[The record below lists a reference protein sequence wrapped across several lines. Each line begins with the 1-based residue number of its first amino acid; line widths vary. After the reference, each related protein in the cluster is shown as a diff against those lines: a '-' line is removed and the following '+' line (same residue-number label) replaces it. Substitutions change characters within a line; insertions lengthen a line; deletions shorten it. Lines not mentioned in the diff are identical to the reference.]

1 MSRGFGL
8 LERRI
13 IELLAGPPDDGRTID
28 EFIAARGR
36 VLSVGDIC
44 DAAFN
49 LKGKP
54 ASRAQRL
61 SATRAAHRLLAH
73 AGTAAQNQ
81 LATIRRVISETE
93 AALGRPPD
101 RREILWS
108 AGDSFIGVDRKF
120 AEAMRTA
127 PSWPAWQRS
136 WEPARRLD
144 RIRDWRETQTAD
156 RRLWFHSK
164 YRPVRIWAVS
174 VQPAGVIWAD
184 TELVRVTERNVIVR
198 YAGDIARLDRYHLA
212 RSWVFWRGVMF
223 VSSRTGRIAEHLD
236 AMWQERY
243 GRHTAGGVPPIM
255 QMRLAEA
262 RALLGVPADYTE
274 EDVKTAF
281 RHAAKKAHPDLGG
294 TAADAGE
301 IFRKLVE
308 ARDRLL
314 KAIGTSAPPPKMP
327 AYYPSGTQ
335 IRYRTV
341 RRATPSRL
349 GHTRRLGYTRRLTG

>member
-28 EFIAARGR
+28 EFMAARDR

-44 DAAFN
+44 DIAFI

-73 AGTAAQNQ
+73 AVTAARNQ
-81 LATIRRVISETE
+81 TAAIRRVISETE
-93 AALGRPPD
+93 AALGRPPG

-108 AGDSFIGVDRKF
+108 VGESFLGVDRKF

-127 PSWPAWQRS
+127 PSWTAWQRS
-136 WEPARRLD
+136 WEPYRRLA
-144 RIRDWRETQTAD
+144 RIRNWRETQTAD

-174 VQPAGVIWAD
+174 IQPAGVIWAD
-184 TELVRVTERNVIVR
+184 TDLVRVTERNAIVR
-198 YAGDIARLDRYHLA
+198 YAGEIARLDRDHLA
-212 RSWVFWRGVMF
+212 RSWAFWRGVMF
-223 VSSRTGRIAEHLD
+223 VSSRTGRIADRLD
-236 AMWQERY
+236 EMWQERY
-243 GRHTAGGVPPIM
+243 AHHAAGGVPPVM
-255 QMRLAEA
+255 QMPLAEA
-262 RALLGVPADYTE
+262 RAMLGVPADYTE

-281 RHAAKKAHPDLGG
+281 RRAVKKAHPDLGG
-294 TAADAGE
+294 TAED
-301 IFRKLVE
+301 FCRLVE

-314 KAIGTSAPPPKMP
+314 AALGTSAPPPKMP
-327 AYYPSGTQ
+327 AYYPSGMQ

-349 GHTRRLGYTRRLTG
+349 GQTRRLSHG